1 MKLPLGV
8 ILGEVLVLGSGRYYD
23 DLVQD
28 RQERRHELFSAILHP
43 ALACIGDDVG
53 CSIGYTL
60 LEYLF
65 GLSFKLH
72 YLLGQ
77 GWGYLLLG
85 VERTCWTDEAGAQ
98 DGVIPV
104 ENDDCF
110 VELWLVLWGQ
120 PHSVVSELGQKLPA
134 HVVGGSL
141 GLDEVQRYAF
151 GLV

>member
-1 MKLPLGV
+1 MLLARLPK
-8 ILGEVLVLGSGRYYD
+8 
-23 DLVQD
+23 
-28 RQERRHELFSAILHP
+28 A
-43 ALACIGDDVG
+43 
-53 CSIGYTL
+53 
-60 LEYLF
+60 
-65 GLSFKLH
+65 
-72 YLLGQ
+72 LLGIECSC
-77 GWGYLLLG
+77 G
-85 VERTCWTDEAGAQ
+85 TDEASAQ